1 MTTQRTL
8 GDFVWSRPDPSLTF
22 VRDLGLVLGGS
33 MLIVLGAKLSVPF
46 VPVPLTFQGFAVV
59 LVGAAL
65 GSRLGAFA
73 AMAYLIEGLAG
84 LPVFALPG
92 AGPGYF
98 LGPTGWTAGYLFS
111 FPIAAW
117 VVGALAEQGWDR
129 RYLTTILALAA
140 GQAVILAGG
149 FIWLSW
155 FVGSRGAFLTGVVPF
170 LFGDV
175 LKSALAALALPA
187 AWRLVGRR
195 AGQTDRP

>member
-8 GDFVWSRPDPSLTF
+8 GDLVWSRADPSLKF
-22 VRDLGLVLGGS
+22 VRDFGLVVCGS
-33 MLIVLGAKLSVPF
+33 LAIVIGAKVSVPF
-46 VPVPLTFQGFAVV
+46 FPVPMTFQGFAVV

-73 AMAYLIEGLAG
+73 AMAYLIEGLVG

-92 AGPGYF
+92 AGPGYI

-117 VVGALAEQGWDR
+117 VVGTLAEHGWDR
-129 RYLTTILALAA
+129 RFITTILALAA
-140 GQAVILAGG
+140 GQAVILVGG

-155 FVGSRGAFLTGVVPF
+155 SVGSRAAFLTGVVPF
-170 LFGDV
+170 LLGDV
-175 LKSALAALALPA
+175 LESALAALVLPVT
-187 AWRLVGRR
+187 WRIAGRR
-195 AGQTDRP
+195 AGQTDPL